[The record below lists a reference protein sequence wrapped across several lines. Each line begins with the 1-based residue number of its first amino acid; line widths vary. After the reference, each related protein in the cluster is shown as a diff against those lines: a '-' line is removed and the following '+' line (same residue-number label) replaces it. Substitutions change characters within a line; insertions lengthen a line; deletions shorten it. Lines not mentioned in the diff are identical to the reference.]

1 MSNSCL
7 KCQLISIFEQRGI
20 KLTCAAEEPATT
32 TPWLQSLH
40 QQLLSPEE
48 KPETL
53 SSFVFCS
60 VLAFSDT
67 QHYHLPIHV
76 DDDIPSLVWW
86 IQRNIDGTLWC
97 ILYHMNPSQLHFFM
111 RTRHYSKH
119 CHKFNDS
126 SNNSIWKPEWSLINT
141 PEAIDSVHLNKK
153 PSFVFSKHP
162 FQGPADIKQAYV
174 I

>member
-1 MSNSCL
+1 MPADKYLQAERNKVNLCSWRTGNHYSV
-7 KCQLISIFEQRGI
+7 
-20 KLTCAAEEPATT
+20 TAAAPAPTT
-32 TPWLQSLH
+32 FKPWR
-40 QQLLSPEE
+40 
-48 KPETL
+48 KTWN
-53 SSFVFCS
+53 FVFCS

-141 PEAIDSVHLNKK
+141 TEAIHSVNLNKK

-162 FQGPADIKQAYV
+162 FQGLADIKQAYV
-174 I
+174 V